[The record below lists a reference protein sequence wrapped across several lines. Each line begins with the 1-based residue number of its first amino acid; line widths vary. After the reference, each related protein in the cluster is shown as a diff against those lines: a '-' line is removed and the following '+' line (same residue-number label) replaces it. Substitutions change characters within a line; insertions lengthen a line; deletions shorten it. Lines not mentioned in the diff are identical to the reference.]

1 MQTRSLPARSS
12 EADQAVLSSADLKQL
27 KLKHF
32 LSSQTEPR
40 RNPDGPDAIAPS
52 VVMRPASQLQ
62 PLEPI
67 LKSVLQSLISEN
79 STVAAWSKAALQFDL
94 ALASGRASSSATLDK
109 FNEDSAS
116 ALELGTR
123 LAVSSNNERRLQNQ
137 LAASIAEIAELRSN
151 SRQSS
156 DLSLSRENQ
165 DLRQQLVAVQ
175 RSRLQ
180 SASQL
185 EQQLQS
191 KCASL
196 ESENEMLESKCRRL
210 QLEIQRLNETS
221 LPANFWEG
229 QHSVLSEIFD
239 LKKEYEDLLSAHT
252 NVRADLKSLVEEK
265 NNLLA
270 QLSNKEYECSTL
282 SADVKS
288 CQLKISRLEFELK
301 SRTSESLNGR
311 DSSAVSSGAVY
322 SSPPK
327 FEAFIPISRSAID
340 RPAATA
346 ASVSPYVS
354 TSRSPYLSASRAART
369 SGVLPT
375 SPVPLFKAAEN
386 SRDAPAQDSSFRS
399 YSPSQIGEVVEHLP
413 GSDHVS
419 LSYSQ
424 KMKQVLDLVSTLD
437 SRLLSLDE
445 M

>member
-1 MQTRSLPARSS
+1 
-12 EADQAVLSSADLKQL
+12 
-27 KLKHF
+27 
-32 LSSQTEPR
+32 
-40 RNPDGPDAIAPS
+40 
-52 VVMRPASQLQ
+52 
-62 PLEPI
+62 
-67 LKSVLQSLISEN
+67 
-79 STVAAWSKAALQFDL
+79 
-94 ALASGRASSSATLDK
+94 
-109 FNEDSAS
+109 
-116 ALELGTR
+116 
-123 LAVSSNNERRLQNQ
+123 
-137 LAASIAEIAELRSN
+137 
-151 SRQSS
+151 
-156 DLSLSRENQ
+156 
-165 DLRQQLVAVQ
+165 
-175 RSRLQ
+175 
-180 SASQL
+180 
-185 EQQLQS
+185 
-191 KCASL
+191 
-196 ESENEMLESKCRRL
+196 
-210 QLEIQRLNETS
+210 LNETS

-399 YSPSQIGEVVEHLP
+399 YSPSQIGEVVEDLP